1 MKQRDLSLYPRRPEQ
16 IHSISQK
23 QAFAK
28 IFRNVMRYDG
38 DIQKGFF
45 LNIYFS
51 VYLDN
56 RIEKFH

>member
-1 MKQRDLSLYPRRPEQ
+1 
-16 IHSISQK
+16 
-23 QAFAK
+23 
-28 IFRNVMRYDG
+28 MRYDG